1 MDKKVNTIQNN
12 NNTDSGFNKASDDYL
27 REALK
32 RTYTERFLYATMLYK
47 VQKLCKKLLLFIKKC
62 PISVWSIKQ
71 NLAVSKYTY
80 IFVL

>member
-1 MDKKVNTIQNN
+1 MDKKVNTVQNN

-47 VQKLCKKLLLFIKKC
+47 VQKTMQKATIVHKKMDK
-62 PISVWSIKQ
+62 
-71 NLAVSKYTY
+71 
-80 IFVL
+80 